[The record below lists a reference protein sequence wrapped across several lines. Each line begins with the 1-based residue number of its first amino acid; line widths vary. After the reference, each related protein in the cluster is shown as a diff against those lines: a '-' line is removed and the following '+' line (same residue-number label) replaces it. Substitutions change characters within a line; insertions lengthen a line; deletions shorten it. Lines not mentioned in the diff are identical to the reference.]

1 MSQVEKRGLPTVV
14 WTAKQFVED
23 AHWSAKT
30 FGLPEIPII
39 EVPECFTNN
48 TPERI
53 TAMVDAQIKAVLNG
67 LTHDPEKLEV
77 KFEHITRVPEKMLSY
92 EGADLLE
99 CFDNMQEAF
108 IKAGWSDGM
117 PLIPPTREKVDAM
130 VK

>member
-30 FGLPEIPII
+30 FGLAEIPII

-53 TAMVDAQIKAVLNG
+53 GAMVDAQMAAVLKG
-67 LTHDPEKLEV
+67 LTRDPEEIARN
-77 KFEHITRVPEKMLSY
+77 HSRSRAITKTGCGLAFSSSTKTAGPITNVLLSSTSRGD
-92 EGADLLE
+92 GARRIERHVTD
-99 CFDNMQEAF
+99 A
-108 IKAGWSDGM
+108 
-117 PLIPPTREKVDAM
+117 TRL
-130 VK
+130 